1 MAAAAAA
8 ALVCGA
14 HAYGSGIV
22 SVLPRATAL
31 SRIMDMCPRIGR
43 IRGVGD
49 GGDNTGWPV

>member
-14 HAYGSGIV
+14 HAHGSGIL
-22 SVLPRATAL
+22 SVPPRATSL

-49 GGDNTGWPV
+49 GGDNPGWPV